1 VKLPPRWRHFTA
13 VTTRAIPMR
22 WVLLFSLAGC
32 ATAPPPAPDDCYAV
46 TRMKNGPS
54 LYETGRFAAVP
65 VSNGGLRIDEGP
77 IDGPTS
83 APPASGPARA
93 RSRRLSSRHARPRKE
108 SAPAR

>member
-32 ATAPPPAPDDCYAV
+32 ATAPPPAPDDRYAV

-93 RSRRLSSRHARPRKE
+93 RSRRLSSRHARLRKE
-108 SAPAR
+108 GAPAR